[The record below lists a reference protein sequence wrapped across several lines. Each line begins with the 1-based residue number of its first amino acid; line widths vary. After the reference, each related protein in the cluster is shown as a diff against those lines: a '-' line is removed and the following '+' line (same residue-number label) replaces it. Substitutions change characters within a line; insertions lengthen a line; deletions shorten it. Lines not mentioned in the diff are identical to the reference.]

1 VPFIPIFGLSPHR
14 SEATT
19 SRTVK
24 LTPTQNTQKSAA
36 CSRVSSVC
44 LKSSLGQVYV
54 LGFIAQRLDAGVG
67 SKSRIQL
74 LSTKGRNQM
83 SIAMIVIV
91 TIAIILAITGSL
103 VQSLNFLIWV
113 GLVLLALAVIS
124 LLLRAISGR
133 K

>member
-1 VPFIPIFGLSPHR
+1 
-14 SEATT
+14 
-19 SRTVK
+19 
-24 LTPTQNTQKSAA
+24 
-36 CSRVSSVC
+36 
-44 LKSSLGQVYV
+44 
-54 LGFIAQRLDAGVG
+54 
-67 SKSRIQL
+67 
-74 LSTKGRNQM
+74 M

-113 GLVLLALAVIS
+113 GLVLFALAVIS

>member
-1 VPFIPIFGLSPHR
+1 
-14 SEATT
+14 
-19 SRTVK
+19 
-24 LTPTQNTQKSAA
+24 
-36 CSRVSSVC
+36 
-44 LKSSLGQVYV
+44 
-54 LGFIAQRLDAGVG
+54 
-67 SKSRIQL
+67 
-74 LSTKGRNQM
+74 M

>member
-1 VPFIPIFGLSPHR
+1 
-14 SEATT
+14 
-19 SRTVK
+19 
-24 LTPTQNTQKSAA
+24 
-36 CSRVSSVC
+36 
-44 LKSSLGQVYV
+44 
-54 LGFIAQRLDAGVG
+54 
-67 SKSRIQL
+67 
-74 LSTKGRNQM
+74 M

-113 GLVLLALAVIS
+113 GLVLFVLAVIS